1 MISKQAPGTPKKPIP
16 LPLMLLADIALLAVC
31 ILSFA
36 YFHHVR
42 PETLENDPDKLP
54 QAVIPNID
62 PYGTGNASSASTTI
76 TLSGSG
82 EMTTTL
88 TTLSSDLLSGT
99 DTTTASTEGTST
111 AIGGETTLLGSN
123 ISTST
128 TTTTTTTK
136 APEYD
141 LSGWGSKWPTV
152 FSLGEEVVITENSY
166 RSHDVAIN
174 IETRQVGSSVAYIA
188 DVYIRYLDNFQSA
201 FAKGE
206 YGKNIIERPE
216 TTAANNNAIF
226 AVNGDYYGIRDNG
239 IIVRNYVL
247 YRDTPRGDICSLF
260 YDGTVTVDSAD
271 SFDLNAALQN
281 GLYQTLTFGPNLVS
295 EYQAKTEFPAGFG
308 GIVGVNPRTGFGY
321 YEPGHYVFI
330 TVDGRQDGYS
340 VGMTMSEFAALF
352 ADLGC
357 RNAFNLDGGQSAMM
371 IFNGKVVN
379 QPYNGGRETSDIF
392 YIAEVQ

>member
-1 MISKQAPGTPKKPIP
+1 MISKQAPGAPRKPLP
-16 LPLMLLADIALLAVC
+16 LPLMLLADIVLLAVC

-42 PETLENDPDKLP
+42 PQKLENDPNKLQ

-62 PYGTGNASSASTTI
+62 PYGTGSSASVTTTAPSDSGSTATSLTTI
-76 TLSGSG
+76 
-82 EMTTTL
+82 
-88 TTLSSDLLSGT
+88 SSDTQSGT
-99 DTTTASTEGTST
+99 DTTTASTDGTST
-111 AIGGETTLLGSN
+111 VIGGETTVSGS
-123 ISTST
+123 STTST

-152 FSLGEEVVITENSY
+152 FSLGDEVVITENSY

-174 IETRQVGSSVAYIA
+174 IETRQVGTSVAYIA
-188 DVYIRYLDNFQSA
+188 DVYIRYLDNFKSA

-247 YRDTPRGDICSLF
+247 YRDTPRGDICTLY
-260 YDGTVTVDSAD
+260 YDGTVKVDSAE
-271 SFDLNAALQN
+271 SFDLNGALQN

-295 EYQAKTEFPAGFG
+295 EYQAITEFPAGFG

-340 VGMTMSEFAALF
+340 VGMTMQEFAALF

>member
-1 MISKQAPGTPKKPIP
+1 MISKQAPVASRKPMP

-42 PETLENDPDKLP
+42 PETLENDPNKLQ

-62 PYGTGNASSASTTI
+62 PYGTGSSASV
-76 TLSGSG
+76 
-82 EMTTTL
+82 TTTTAASGNGSTATSL
-88 TTLSSDLLSGT
+88 TTFSSDTQSGT

-111 AIGGETTLLGSN
+111 VIGGETTLSGS
-123 ISTST
+123 STTTST

-152 FSLGEEVVITENSY
+152 FSLGDEVVITENSY

-174 IETRQVGSSVAYIA
+174 IETRQVGTSVAYIA
-188 DVYIRYLDNFQSA
+188 DVYIRYLDNFKSA

-247 YRDTPRGDICSLF
+247 YRDTPRGDICTLF
-260 YDGTVTVDSAD
+260 YDGTVKVDSAE
-271 SFDLNAALQN
+271 SFDLNTALQN

-295 EYQAKTEFPAGFG
+295 EYQAITEFPAGFG

-340 VGMTMSEFAALF
+340 VGMTMQEFAALF